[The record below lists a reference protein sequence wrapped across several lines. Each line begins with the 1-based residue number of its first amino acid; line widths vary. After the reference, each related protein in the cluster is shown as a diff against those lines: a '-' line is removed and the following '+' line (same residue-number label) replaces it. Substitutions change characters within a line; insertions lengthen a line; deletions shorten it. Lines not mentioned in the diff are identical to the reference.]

1 MKKIWGRRRLWEFR
15 VIWEFG
21 DSHEYGREGYEKL
34 MGKGGNKGR
43 ETVGKE
49 FQKICGGYLNIFLLI
64 KLVRSGWVTSFL
76 D

>member
-43 ETVGKE
+43 ETVGKRIRKD
-49 FQKICGGYLNIFLLI
+49 FGG
-64 KLVRSGWVTSFL
+64 
-76 D
+76 